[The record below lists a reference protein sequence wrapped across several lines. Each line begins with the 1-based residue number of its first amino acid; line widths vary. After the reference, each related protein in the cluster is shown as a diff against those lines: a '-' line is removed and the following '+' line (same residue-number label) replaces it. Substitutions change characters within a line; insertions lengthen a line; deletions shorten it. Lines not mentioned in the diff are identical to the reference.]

1 MPARAAKKSTTPT
14 KAAAKRDHRYDYA
27 DLAKASVTS
36 SDTHHVYGVIIDA
49 TFPYKVNKD
58 KYVCSVKVIDNSLHY
73 KGAKAGDNGF
83 ATIVIYAKRF
93 EDLPIVHRVG
103 DILRV
108 HRATLRLYKNHRQ
121 FNVSTQWNGSWALFS
136 TDKQDALD
144 TAHGDFVP
152 SAFSGKKPTFEQHER
167 QILGNLRAWA
177 RNWFRDHDGV
187 TRDMYRPLNKAK
199 SANSD
204 FDVVARIVRI
214 HEMDEYTN
222 ELQLRDAS
230 GESWHTLALKLK
242 FPHLR
247 QGSVVKIRSATYD
260 ETSLNKKMLVLQHY
274 SNIMTFISSSKLAST
289 LSQKVSDEKNS
300 EKAALKSKVSMTPV
314 VLTDIEKKHQNLPT
328 TSLHDLFHSPDNS
341 TSTFRTCFYVTQVQ
355 PGDVKECVKS
365 YDKKTKKVSSAK
377 GKGGELIYQ
386 VQFLVKDVSTQ
397 FNNNVY
403 RILLYTHEGLGAN
416 FFPSKPANLHSDAKA
431 LGKVKDSLEQ
441 LTRFNSWVHAVVE
454 RRNGY
459 YFIKDTKMIF

>member
-1 MPARAAKKSTTPT
+1 MRKSTKKSTPNRSSSPARTSN
-14 KAAAKRDHRYDYA
+14 KYEYA
-27 DLAKASVTS
+27 ELSKVSLVS
-36 SDTHHVYGVIIDA
+36 SEPCHIYGVIVDA
-49 TFPYKVNKD
+49 NFPYKVNSERYICTLKIID
-58 KYVCSVKVIDNSLHY
+58 PTLNQKTKHDYASV
-73 KGAKAGDNGF
+73 
-83 ATIVIYAKRF
+83 VIYAKRF
-93 EDLPIVHRVG
+93 EDLPIVHRLG
-103 DILRV
+103 DIIRI
-108 HRATLRLYKNHRQ
+108 HRANLRLYNGKRQ
-121 FNVSTQWNGSWALFS
+121 FNVNMTYKSSWCLYS
-136 TDKQDALD
+136 SDKTSPLGESSSD
-144 TAHGDFVP
+144 GP
-152 SAFSGKKPTFEQHER
+152 YAFSGKKSTQER
-167 QILGNLRAWA
+167 QDTAILQALKKYANGYFASQNVVDDK
-177 RNWFRDHDGV
+177 NV
-187 TRDMYRPLNKAK
+187 TSLAKASK
-199 SANSD
+199 SNGD
-204 FDVVARIVRI
+204 FDVVAKVLQVF
-214 HEMDEYTN
+214 ELDEYTN
-222 ELQLRDAS
+222 ELKLRDAS
-230 GESWHTLALKLK
+230 GETFYTLALKLK

-289 LSQKVSDEKNS
+289 LSTKVSDEKNS

-314 VLTDIEKKHQNLPT
+314 VLTDIEKKHQGLPT

-365 YDKKTKKVSSAK
+365 YDKKSKKVSSAK

-416 FFPSKPANLHSDAKA
+416 FFPSKPANLHTDAKA